1 MKLSA
6 LTLPIIAAAFVA
18 GGAGAASAQSAVNPS
33 YSAPL
38 QTGSAG
44 NSNTG
49 PGAQRGGHTGV
60 LGGSASRRDPAS
72 TGSTRPAPGSI
83 DSMVPAPTG
92 SAGNSNTGPGRRTY

>member
-1 MKLSA
+1 MKLST
-6 LTLPIIAAAFVA
+6 LTLPIIAAAMVA
-18 GGAGAASAQSAVNPS
+18 GAGAASAQGAVNPG
-33 YSAPL
+33 YSAPI

-44 NSNTG
+44 SSNTG

-60 LGGSASRRDPAS
+60 MGSSDARRHPS
-72 TGSTRPAPGSI
+72 TTGSTQPAPGSI